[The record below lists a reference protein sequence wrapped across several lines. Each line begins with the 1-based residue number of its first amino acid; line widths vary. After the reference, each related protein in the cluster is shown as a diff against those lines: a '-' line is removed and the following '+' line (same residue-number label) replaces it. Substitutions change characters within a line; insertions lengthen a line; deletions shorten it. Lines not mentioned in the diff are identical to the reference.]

1 MIFESRIGFDGQKE
15 IFLLGIFLKVR
26 KKANEI
32 VFQRS
37 NQFRSNF
44 CRLCFS
50 YVVVNLSTKEVKRGN
65 CQSLIK
71 DWIFLC
77 NKHPDLRVCS
87 PFDWM
92 RARRLGRIHQI
103 RETRSNTPK

>member
-1 MIFESRIGFDGQKE
+1 MVCESRIGFDGQKE

-37 NQFRSNF
+37 NQFRSKF
-44 CRLCFS
+44 CRLRFS

-77 NKHPDLRVCS
+77 NKHP
-87 PFDWM
+87 
-92 RARRLGRIHQI
+92 I
-103 RETRSNTPK
+103 

>member
-1 MIFESRIGFDGQKE
+1 MVFESRIGFDGQKE

-44 CRLCFS
+44 CRLRFS

-77 NKHPDLRVCS
+77 NKHP
-87 PFDWM
+87 
-92 RARRLGRIHQI
+92 I
-103 RETRSNTPK
+103 